1 MQSKIQTSL
10 DTAKALTDVLTE
22 NNNFKKV
29 SESLHEA
36 SQILGP
42 FLGGIGALA
51 NVIFEVL
58 PTGPSIEERI
68 LEEMENGFNEA
79 NSKLDQL
86 QDDIRGLNAN
96 FEWLLTAQT
105 FTEYNLNIVSAN
117 DKLEILANISIL
129 ISELEQIDT
138 TTLAPT
144 SAPGSTPVTGA
155 TAIPTT
161 HTPLQS
167 WKITYEEKIEEFLDF
182 CRDDI
187 EDHTK
192 IGNALTPK
200 SIFTTFNSAKSNDRR
215 KLLNLGKTIMFY
227 LAESS
232 KIDLNC
238 EGLKERY
245 WRTMEEREKEWNK
258 CFAVFERNFV
268 EAENNVINVWNTQA
282 KDIDIPRELRNN
294 YHKGYSSLA
303 DHLEEFL
310 VDKYYW
316 RDWFIAVYDNLASQS
331 VGW

>member
-10 DTAKALTDVLTE
+10 DTAEALTDVLTE
-22 NNNFKKV
+22 NNFKKV

-36 SQILGP
+36 LQILGP
-42 FLGGIGALA
+42 FLGGALA

-105 FTEYNLNIVSAN
+105 FTEYNLDIVSAN

-138 TTLAPT
+138 TTPAPT
-144 SAPGSTPVTGA
+144 SAPASTPVTGA
-155 TAIPTT
+155 TSIPTT

-200 SIFTTFNSAKSNDRR
+200 SIFTTFNSAKGNDRR
-215 KLLNLGKTIMFY
+215 KLLNLGKTIMV
-227 LAESS
+227 LLSRV
-232 KIDLNC
+232 K
-238 EGLKERY
+238 
-245 WRTMEEREKEWNK
+245 
-258 CFAVFERNFV
+258 
-268 EAENNVINVWNTQA
+268 
-282 KDIDIPRELRNN
+282 
-294 YHKGYSSLA
+294 
-303 DHLEEFL
+303 
-310 VDKYYW
+310 
-316 RDWFIAVYDNLASQS
+316 
-331 VGW
+331 

>member
-22 NNNFKKV
+22 TNNFKKV

-129 ISELEQIDT
+129 ISKLEQIDT
-138 TTLAPT
+138 TTPAPT
-144 SAPGSTPVTGA
+144 SAPASTPVTG
-155 TAIPTT
+155 TTSILTT

-187 EDHTK
+187 
-192 IGNALTPK
+192 
-200 SIFTTFNSAKSNDRR
+200 
-215 KLLNLGKTIMFY
+215 
-227 LAESS
+227 
-232 KIDLNC
+232 
-238 EGLKERY
+238 
-245 WRTMEEREKEWNK
+245 
-258 CFAVFERNFV
+258 
-268 EAENNVINVWNTQA
+268 
-282 KDIDIPRELRNN
+282 
-294 YHKGYSSLA
+294 
-303 DHLEEFL
+303 
-310 VDKYYW
+310 
-316 RDWFIAVYDNLASQS
+316 
-331 VGW
+331 